1 MNNIF
6 TIIKKELRRIFTDKR
21 MLAGLILP
29 GILIYLVYSL
39 MGNFMVDNFTPTD
52 NYEYR
57 VVVFNEPESLQ
68 AIHQTKDYK
77 IKIIDDYDS
86 VEKAK
91 AGLSN
96 KEFEILIVYD
106 ENFESKLGAEQDTD
120 KPNVSIYYNSVSSES
135 AELYTYYSQTISAL
149 SVNVTYNFF
158 VNMSGDTF
166 DLATIEDTSTMLI
179 KMLVPFLLVIFLF
192 SGCMS
197 VATESIA
204 GEKERGTIATL
215 LVTPVKRRDIAL
227 GKVSALAIAA
237 LVSSI
242 SSFLGVILS
251 FPKLMGGASESL
263 TLSMY
268 GFATY
273 LEIFILM
280 IITVLLFTVLLSII
294 STFAKSVKEASQYAM
309 PAMIIVMLLAFP
321 SMMGSSM
328 SEMYVLY
335 FVPVLNIIQC
345 MTAIFSLSFNLL
357 NFITT
362 IVSNIVYIGL
372 GIYLLTRMF
381 GSERIMFNK

>member
-135 AELYTYYSQTISAL
+135 AELYNYYSQTVSAL